1 VLSFHTDSVGRQII
15 SQFQSANRSSDNVRR
30 SFDDQIAHHRM
41 KHFADEYQ
49 EFIGKF
55 GFDDKSLP
63 KKA

>member
-1 VLSFHTDSVGRQII
+1 
-15 SQFQSANRSSDNVRR
+15 
-30 SFDDQIAHHRM
+30 M